1 MIGIYKIENTVNGKV
16 YIGQSVDIKKRWKAH
31 RSELCNNTHDNIYL
45 QADWNEYGEGAFTFE
60 VIKKCRSIK
69 LNEWERHYISF
80 YEACDRSKGYNRT
93 RGNGNTLIDKRTLRE
108 AKKRTHNYIIILSN
122 DKINDMC
129 VSCGYSCKQSAQN
142 EIIMCKG
149 IVETQ

>member
-31 RSELCNNTHDNIYL
+31 RSELCNNT
-45 QADWNEYGEGAFTFE
+45 
-60 VIKKCRSIK
+60 
-69 LNEWERHYISF
+69 
-80 YEACDRSKGYNRT
+80 
-93 RGNGNTLIDKRTLRE
+93 LIDKRALRE

-149 IVETQ
+149 IAERL